1 MTKCLPDIQCDK
13 PEIEIPI
20 YQVGVQNV
28 RVPIILESFSGGEV
42 YYEVVA
48 KVNMTT
54 NLNKDT
60 KGISMSRLHRN
71 LIPYLDKPLKHQ
83 TLNNIL
89 EDFKSKV
96 NSDTDSFI
104 KFEFELQLN
113 KKSPLS
119 NHSAPQFYECSFE
132 GRLTDKSFRFF
143 EKIKVQYASYCPCSA
158 SLCIALDSNGKT
170 GFPHAQRCYAE
181 ILIEVDLP
189 KIIWLEELIW
199 LTEGVVKTIPY
210 PILKREDEQ
219 EVARIAAEN
228 PMFVEDSIRKISY
241 ALDNK
246 DGIFDWLIK
255 CTHEESIHPSEAIA
269 INWKGIEGGLSG
281 LMYL

>member
-1 MTKCLPDIQCDK
+1 MKNLPDIQCSK

-28 RVPIILESFSGGEV
+28 RVPIKLESYFTGQH
-42 YYEVVA
+42 EVVA

-71 LIPYLDKPLKHQ
+71 LIPYLNEPLKHQ
-83 TLNNIL
+83 TLHAIL
-89 EDFKSKV
+89 EDFKLNV
-96 NSDTDSFI
+96 NDDTDSFI
-104 KFEFELQLN
+104 KFEFDLQLN

-119 NHSAPQFYECSFE
+119 DHCAPQFYECSFE

-143 EKIKVQYASYCPCSA
+143 EKVKVQYASYCPCSA
-158 SLCIALDSNGKT
+158 SLCAALESTGSM

-181 ILIEVDLP
+181 ILVEVNLP
-189 KIIWLEELIW
+189 QIVWLEELICN
-199 LTEGVVKTIPY
+199 TEDSVKTIPY
-210 PILKREDEQ
+210 PILKRVDEQ

-228 PMFVEDSIRKISY
+228 PMFVEDSIRKISHS
-241 ALDNK
+241 LDTNNN
-246 DGIFDWLIK
+246 ILDWLVK